1 MSIKNELAECSFFQA
16 RGGGNIAILSCLN
29 DKLPTVAYQYK
40 PIKTLSRGDD
50 MQNALSPPATPT
62 DEDAVTLTISPE
74 KVCFII
80 IKAREFDAKE
90 EANEPDPG
98 SNPSDDKE
106 AAVLEDREDDPVVEE
121 LTSLINSL
129 SEDEQIDLVAL
140 AWLGRDDY
148 SASDWADVREEAARA
163 HNERTASYLLG
174 MPMLGDLLEEG
185 LSMLGYSCEEFEIER
200 L

>member
-1 MSIKNELAECSFFQA
+1 MSFFSSACGQERQA
-16 RGGGNIAILSCLN
+16 RLTCLKDRLARLPSIIG
-29 DKLPTVAYQYK
+29 DKDE
-40 PIKTLSRGDD
+40 TLRVEVTH
-50 MQNALSPPATPT
+50 MQKGMSPPPMPA
-62 DEDAVTLTISPE
+62 DENAAVLTISPE

-129 SEDEQIDLVAL
+129 SEDEQIDLVTL
-140 AWLGRDDY
+140 AWLGREDY
-148 SASDWADVREEAARA
+148 SASDWAEVREEAARA

-174 MPMLGDLLEEG
+174 MPMLGDFLEEG
-185 LSMLGYSCEEFEIER
+185 LSMLGRSCEEFEIER